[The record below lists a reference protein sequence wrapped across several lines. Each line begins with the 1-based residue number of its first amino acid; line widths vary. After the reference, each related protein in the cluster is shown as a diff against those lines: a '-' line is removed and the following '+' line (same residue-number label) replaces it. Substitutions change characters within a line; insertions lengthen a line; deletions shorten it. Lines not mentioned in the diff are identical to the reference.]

1 MDTSS
6 VSAAVVGAVFVYA
19 GVSKALAGRAWPS
32 AAARLGVPAPVAYAT
47 VIAEIVTGL
56 GMVLGDSWRR
66 GFLFAGAALLVA
78 FTVLLSLHLRD
89 ESRPPCACFGGSNT
103 RPIGVRDIVRN
114 ISLLVL
120 VFVAILS

>member
-1 MDTSS
+1 MDAGS

-32 AAARLGVPAPVAYAT
+32 AAARLGVPAPAAYAT
-47 VIAEIVTGL
+47 VIAEIVIGL
-56 GMVLGDSWRR
+56 GMVLGDSWQR
-66 GFLFAGAALLVA
+66 GFLLAGAALLVA
-78 FTVLLSLHLRD
+78 FTVLLSVHLRD
-89 ESRPPCACFGGSNT
+89 DDRPPCACFGGTNT

-114 ISLLVL
+114 VSLLAL

>member
-1 MDTSS
+1 M
-6 VSAAVVGAVFVYA
+6 
-19 GVSKALAGRAWPS
+19 SKALAGRAWPS

-66 GFLFAGAALLVA
+66 GFLLAGAALLVA

-89 ESRPPCACFGGSNT
+89 ENRPPCACFGGSNT